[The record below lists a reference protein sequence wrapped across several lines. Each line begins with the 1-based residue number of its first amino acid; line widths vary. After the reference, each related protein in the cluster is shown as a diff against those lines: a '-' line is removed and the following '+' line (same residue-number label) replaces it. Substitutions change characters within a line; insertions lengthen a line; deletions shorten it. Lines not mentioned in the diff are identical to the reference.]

1 MKPVLA
7 KLPPRRRTLLFV
19 PALLGIFLVL
29 GLTLALTT
37 HDPYVVMLVAIPG
50 SVAATWALLGW
61 PEAPRR
67 KDGRPLVDPQHARL
81 KPYLFFPLA
90 PALVALLYIL
100 LGTPLTRMGVP
111 VTLLAWVTL
120 ALALPLGC
128 AAAYFLVGFP
138 SSLFRFREAYER
150 IPPERRPYLF
160 YPIFVALFLVFYLGI
175 GVATTEALDKVEGD
189 RTTLLNLQLL
199 LVLPLCVVL
208 SGLLAYLLVGIPKPS
223 RSPRAYLPKVTGK
236 HRPRYFVLT
245 LLLAGIP
252 FTLIIGTLFNQVARS
267 SSNRDA
273 FLPTELV
280 LPLAFILGYALS
292 LGVAALAWGTPRR
305 WRQYEDYEPGLPPR
319 ARLPVHLAT
328 GLAVMLAVTVVFGLL
343 GLEIFYG
350 LLVGFVLGALVTL
363 QLAGMLPRILARRK
377 AGTLL
382 PDVPDRLKPLILF
395 PTWFLLALVLFAA
408 LTFALPDLVAWNA
421 VGSLVVGLAVALFL
435 VEQSLLATW
444 LDERRRARERR
455 KAWKARR
462 KEVLAQES
470 EDPKNA

>member
-19 PALLGIFLVL
+19 PVLLGVFLVL

-37 HDPYVVMLVAIPG
+37 HDPYVVLLVTVPG
-50 SVAATWALLGW
+50 SVAAAWALLGW

-67 KDGRPLVDPQHARL
+67 KDGRPLVDPKVARFR
-81 KPYLFFPLA
+81 PWLFFLLA
-90 PALVALLYIL
+90 PLLAALLYVL
-100 LGTPLTRMGVP
+100 LGYPLTQSGVP

-120 ALALPLGC
+120 ALAVPLGC

-138 SSLFRFREAYER
+138 KDLLRAREAYER

-160 YPIFVALFLVFYLGI
+160 YPLFVLFFLVLYLGI
-175 GVATTEALDKVEGD
+175 GVATTEALDKVDGGVA
-189 RTTLLNLQLL
+189 LQNLQLL
-199 LVLPLCVVL
+199 LVLPLCL
-208 SGLLAYLLVGIPKPS
+208 ILAGLLAYLLVGVPRPS
-223 RSPRAYLPKVTGK
+223 KSPRAYLPKVTGK
-236 HRPRYFVLT
+236 HRPRYFLLTLVLAGVAFT
-245 LLLAGIP
+245 LLL
-252 FTLIIGTLFNQVARS
+252 GTLLNQVARTS
-267 SSNRDA
+267 SDRDA
-273 FLPTELV
+273 FLPAELV
-280 LPLAFILGYALS
+280 LPLAVLLGFALS

-305 WRQYEDYEPGLPPR
+305 WRRYEDYQPGLPPR

-328 GLAVMLAVTVVFGLL
+328 GLAVMLAVTVVFGLT

-350 LLVGFVLGALVTL
+350 LLLGVVLGALVTL
-363 QLAGMLPRILARRK
+363 QLAGLLPRILERRK

-435 VEQSLLATW
+435 VEQSLLASW
-444 LDERRRARERR
+444 LEERRLARERR

-462 KEVLAQES
+462 KEVLAQE
-470 EDPKNA
+470 EGPKNA